1 MGDHPKKNTGASSL
15 VNSILKKSAAP
26 AQEISPQEEAP
37 PEQEA
42 PAEEESLLDPEADL
56 ASLIHL
62 YFEVEEPEERD
73 EIFDQ
78 IARQEAPL
86 ANQFLETMLHED
98 QDYFVRSSAAATLA
112 RRGHPDA
119 VSLLESDLNDPEEPF
134 FFEQAV
140 IVLGEI
146 IAAPFYDTLQKIWRS
161 EERAGYQRREAML
174 GMEAVDAPRAC
185 QEFLGF
191 LQEITTLEDFPEER
205 VETAVLIFARQSF
218 EAAYAELTRLGGL
231 VAGSSLEPGAREDQ
245 LGFLQEAQ
253 DLLKPTPG

>member
-1 MGDHPKKNTGASSL
+1 MGDQDKKTGAKAL
-15 VNSILKKSAAP
+15 VSSILKSSS
-26 AQEISPQEEAP
+26 SPEQKAP
-37 PEQEA
+37 PEQEPSSEQEA
-42 PAEEESLLDPEADL
+42 PRPEESSLEPESDV
-56 ASLIHL
+56 ASLVHL

-78 IARQEAPL
+78 IAKEESPL
-86 ANQFLETMLHED
+86 SNQFLEAMLHED
-98 QDYFVRSSAAATLA
+98 QDYFVRSAAAAKLA

-119 VSLLESDLNDPEEPF
+119 VALLESDLNDPEEPF

-161 EERAGYQRREAML
+161 RERAGYQRREAML

-191 LQEITTLEDFPEER
+191 LQEITTLDDFPEER
-205 VETAVLIFARQSF
+205 VETALLIFARQNF
-218 EAAYAELTRLGGL
+218 QGAHDELTRLENL
-231 VAGSSLEPGAREDQ
+231 VAGSSLEAGAREDQ

-253 DLLKPTPG
+253 DLLRPGSD